1 MNNLAG
7 IRSEADL
14 TAKEEDKFVNQ
25 FKKNLTVNQQKVNEK
40 GTANHD

>member
-7 IRSEADL
+7 NKREADL
-14 TAKEEDKFVNQ
+14 SAQEEDKFVNQ